1 MRTLIEEDKKT
12 LRQRVTRLYG
22 YQTSSKALAKAQAF
36 QVGGGYVSG
45 IIEEDTLVWSGYQRV
60 EPPGKKGRR
69 ERRKRSPRVRQSSQ
83 PSLPKRVLMPPKKG
97 KQRSKRGL
105 GSVVPKIAAVVQHYR
120 GFVDAIH
127 GGMAYLTL
135 ESQGGQRLE
144 LEWDARELAKK
155 SIGERQPFILNTLT
169 LGDTMRCD
177 FVRDRVQPIP
187 ESLRKDIND
196 LMSHYRSTN
205 DLDNDDD

>member
-1 MRTLIEEDKKT
+1 MSTLIEEDKKT

-22 YQTSSKALAKAQAF
+22 YQTSSKALAKAQALH
-36 QVGGGYVSG
+36 VGGKYVSD
-45 IIEEDTLVWSGYQRV
+45 IEEDTLVWSGHQRV
-60 EPPGKKGRR
+60 EPPGKQGRR
-69 ERRKRSPRVRQSSQ
+69 VRRKRSPRVRKSSQ
-83 PSLPKRVLMPPKKG
+83 LSLPRRVIMPPIKG
-97 KQRSKRGL
+97 KQGSKRGL
-105 GSVVPKIAAVVQHYR
+105 GSIVPKIAAVVQHYK

-135 ESQGGQRLE
+135 ESRDGQRLE

-169 LGDTMRCD
+169 LGNTMRCD
-177 FVRDRVQPIP
+177 FVRDRDQPIP

-205 DLDNDDD
+205 DLDDDDE